1 MNTEV
6 DLHHPYIQQLD
17 AIEEKDVVVID
28 NVTALPSYVEAVIS
42 PHMLIVAC
50 HRGYVITKEMPDD
63 TFMAH
68 DVAILPPDQIV
79 MAQKASD
86 DYLAT
91 IVYISRNFSAQLSQ
105 KDIFPRYQTRFRRKP
120 ATHLTDEQ
128 FSSVLDAI
136 SLIRTI
142 SKSQSAYRKE
152 MLGNLVCILLNLV
165 GEYHVANYPDQAMPS
180 GHELIFNRFCEA
192 LVKHHCESHEMA
204 FYARIC
210 CLSPKH
216 FSEVI
221 KLESGLSA
229 NEWISTYITIRAKDM
244 LNSHKEYT
252 IQQISQKLGFSEQSA
267 FARFFKKHTGMTP
280 LEYRKRG

>member
-1 MNTEV
+1 MNAKV
-6 DLHHPYIQQLD
+6 DPHHPYFQQLD
-17 AIEEKDVVVID
+17 TIEENDVMVID
-28 NVTALPSYVEAVIS
+28 NVTTLPMYGEAVIS
-42 PHMLIVAC
+42 PDMLIIAC
-50 HRGYVITKEMPDD
+50 HRGYVINMDMPDE
-63 TFMAH
+63 TFRAH

-79 MAQKASD
+79 MSQNASD

-91 IVYISRNFSAQLSQ
+91 IVFISRKFIDQLSH
-105 KDIFPRYQTRFRRKP
+105 KDIYPHYQPRFRRKP

-128 FSSVLDAI
+128 FTNVLNAI

-142 SKSQSAYRKE
+142 SKSQSTHRKD

-180 GHELIFNRFCEA
+180 GRELIFNRFCEA

-280 LEYRKRG
+280 SEYRK